1 MGKINCLSAAA
12 VRMTMRYPFWTELY
26 YSMKVEEDVSIG
38 TAATD
43 GRSLWVNPEFWGKLS
58 LDEAVGV
65 LAHEI
70 GHKMFL
76 HCTRQGARDP
86 QMWNVACDFAINALL
101 RSNNFTLPQP
111 HLYDPKYDGMLAEAI
126 YVDLLKQQKA
136 QQKAGGGSGEGNAKD
151 SRGNPIPGV
160 GKAWEKLHDLR
171 RPQGTPEEIER
182 IETETK
188 ALVDRAI
195 GNAKARGNLP
205 LGIEAGV
212 VEVFKPS
219 KESWFNHLHRYMQ
232 SLSVSEYNW
241 ARLNRRTLRT
251 HGYFSPLHLSEALG
265 EIAIFIDTSGSCFD
279 AAQQAGFFG
288 HLNAIM
294 AETRPHRIHLYSFD
308 ARVYP
313 AGTIEAGE
321 IGAPQRLKGGGGT
334 SFEPIFEQ
342 IDEDGIMPEVVL
354 ILTDMYGSFPAQA
367 PEYPVVWCAT
377 SDQGAPFGETIHV
390 E

>member
-1 MGKINCLSAAA
+1 MEKTNCLSAAA

-26 YSMKVEEDVSIG
+26 YSMKVEEDVGID

-43 GRSLWVNPEFWGKLS
+43 GRTLWVNPVWWKQLS

-70 GHKMFL
+70 GHKMLL

-86 QMWNVACDFAINALL
+86 QLWNAACDFAVNALL
-101 RSNNFTLPQP
+101 RANNFTLPAP
-111 HLYDPKYDGMLAEAI
+111 HLYASKYDGMLAEAI
-126 YVDLLKQQKA
+126 YADLLTRQKA
-136 QQKAGGGSGEGNAKD
+136 QQQAGGGGGGGGKGD
-151 SRGNPIPGV
+151 RPIPGV
-160 GKAWEKLHDLR
+160 PKEWERLRDLR

-188 ALVDRAI
+188 AAVDRAI
-195 GNAKARGNLP
+195 ANAKARGNLP
-205 LGIEAGV
+205 VGVEAGV

-232 SLSVSEYNW
+232 SLSTSEYNW
-241 ARLNRRTLRT
+241 ARLNRRTIRT

-265 EIAIFIDTSGSCFD
+265 EIAIFVDTSGSCFD

-308 ARVYP
+308 ARVYS

-321 IGAPQRLKGGGGT
+321 IDAPRRLKGGGGT
-334 SFEPIFEQ
+334 RFEPIFDQ
-342 IDEDGIMPEVVL
+342 IDEDGIAPEVVL
-354 ILTDMYGSFPAQA
+354 VLTDMCGSFPAQA

-377 SDQGAPFGETIHV
+377 SSVEAPFGETIHV